1 MKDPYWLGLR
11 HVALKVRNLDACRRF
26 YTDFMGFE
34 VEWEPDEDNV
44 YLTTGQ
50 DNLALHRDDTLPA
63 PAEGVSAGALDHF
76 GFVLTDIDA
85 VDGWAQR
92 AEEFGVEIVQDIKTH
107 RDGARS
113 FYFRDPDGNLIQILY
128 HPPLSHLPG
137 GRGDNQG

>member
-1 MKDPYWLGLR
+1 MKDPSWLGIR
-11 HVALKVRNLDACRRF
+11 HVALRVHNLEGCLRF
-26 YTDFMGFE
+26 YSDFLGFSI
-34 VEWEPDEDNV
+34 EWQPDPDSI

-50 DNLALHRDDTLPA
+50 DNLALHRDDSMSSRG
-63 PAEGVSAGALDHF
+63 ERSQDQALDHF

-92 AEEFGVEIVQDIKTH
+92 AEEFGVEIVQGLKTH

-113 FYFRDPDGNLIQILY
+113 FYMLDPDGNKIQILY

-137 GRGDNQG
+137 GRGDKKG